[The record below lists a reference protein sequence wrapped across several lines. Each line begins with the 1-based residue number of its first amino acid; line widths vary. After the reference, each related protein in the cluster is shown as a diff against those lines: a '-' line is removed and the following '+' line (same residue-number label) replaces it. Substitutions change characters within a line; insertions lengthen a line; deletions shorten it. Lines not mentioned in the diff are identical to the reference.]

1 MNKVIYNQ
9 SDIENKNI
17 KLELN
22 MKLRDVRL
30 LSRYLEDELIVGI
43 EDILSQLENS
53 KSEGE
58 DLNLEHEQMTIFYNG
73 VYDIFNEIAEIAY
86 RGMVEKE
93 KSIIDELKQH
103 GIPVEG
109 VIEILAKEPNDEER
123 ISNIYEAVDDLEFEK
138 KEAEDLKKLLPPIT
152 QKIMNKLESDI
163 SSLYMPLV
171 IKFVS
176 FLSDTTRSYV
186 KPINEAIFSE
196 SALEELLDLDLT
208 ALDVF
213 LTKLTKIKVKI
224 GGVEGFIID
233 DFTIYNNTT
242 LIVYYPIFI
251 TNPKEFQ
258 KEFSIMDSKNLEVSF
273 EA

>member
-1 MNKVIYNQ
+1 MNDVIYNQ

-17 KLELN
+17 KLEIN
-22 MKLRDVRL
+22 MKLRDVRI

-43 EDILSQLENS
+43 GNILSQLEDS
-53 KSEGE
+53 KGGE
-58 DLNLEHEQMTIFYNG
+58 ESLEHEQMTAFYSG
-73 VYDIFNEIAEIAY
+73 VYDIFNEMSEIVY

-93 KSIIDELKQH
+93 KSIIDELKQQ
-103 GIPVEG
+103 GISVEG
-109 VIEILAKEPNDEER
+109 VSAILAKEPNDEER
-123 ISNIYEAVDDLEFEK
+123 IANIYEAVDDLEFEK
-138 KEAEDLKKLLPPIT
+138 REAEHLKKLLPPIT
-152 QKIMNKLESDI
+152 QKIMDRLESDI

-176 FLSDTTRSYV
+176 FLSDTTRSYT
-186 KPINEAIFSE
+186 KPVNQAIFSE
-196 SALEELLDLDLT
+196 SALEELLDLDLG

-213 LTKLTKIKVKI
+213 LTKLTKIRVKI
-224 GGVEGFIID
+224 GDVEGFIID

-242 LIVYYPIFI
+242 LIVHYPIFI

-258 KEFSIMDSKNLEVSF
+258 KQFSTLDSNDLEVSF

>member
-1 MNKVIYNQ
+1 MNEVIYNQ

-17 KLELN
+17 KLEIN

-43 EDILSQLENS
+43 GNILSQLEDS
-53 KSEGE
+53 KDEEGS
-58 DLNLEHEQMTIFYNG
+58 LEYEQMTAFYSG
-73 VYDIFNEIAEIAY
+73 VYDIFNEMAEVVY

-93 KSIIDELKQH
+93 KSIIDELKQQ

-109 VIEILAKEPNDEER
+109 VTAILAKEPNDEER
-123 ISNIYEAVDDLEFEK
+123 IANIYEAVDDLEYEK
-138 KEAEDLKKLLPPIT
+138 KEAENLKKQLHPIT

-171 IKFVS
+171 VKFVS
-176 FLSDTTRSYV
+176 FLSDTTRSYTNPV
-186 KPINEAIFSE
+186 NQAIFSE
-196 SALEELLDLDLT
+196 SALEELLDLDLG

-213 LTKLTKIKVKI
+213 LTKLTKIRVKV
-224 GGVEGFIID
+224 GDVEGFILD

-242 LIVYYPIFI
+242 LIVHYPIFI

-258 KEFSIMDSKNLEVSF
+258 NQFSPMDSEDLEVSF

>member
-1 MNKVIYNQ
+1 MNDIIYNQ

-17 KLELN
+17 KLEIN
-22 MKLRDVRL
+22 MKLKDVRL

-43 EDILSQLENS
+43 GNILTQLED
-53 KSEGE
+53 SEN
-58 DLNLEHEQMTIFYNG
+58 DDSNIEHDQMTIFYND
-73 VYDIFNEIAEIAY
+73 VYNIFNEMAEIVY

-93 KSIIDELKQH
+93 KSIIDQLKQE
-103 GIPVEG
+103 GISVEG
-109 VIEILAKEPNDEER
+109 VIAILAKEPNDEER

-138 KEAEDLKKLLPPIT
+138 MEAENLRKLLPPLT
-152 QKIMNKLESDI
+152 QKIIEKLELDI

-176 FLSDTTRSYV
+176 FLSDTTRSYT

-196 SALEELLDLDLT
+196 SALEELLDLDLD
-208 ALDVF
+208 ALDIF
-213 LTKLTKIKVKI
+213 LTKLTKIRVKS
-224 GGVEGFIID
+224 GDVQGFILD

-242 LIVYYPIFI
+242 LIVHYPIFI

-258 KEFSIMDSKNLEVSF
+258 KHFSSLDLQDIEVSF

>member
-1 MNKVIYNQ
+1 MNEAAYNQ
-9 SDIENKNI
+9 SDIENKNV
-17 KLELN
+17 KLEIN

-30 LSRYLEDELIVGI
+30 LSKYLEDELIVGI
-43 EDILSQLENS
+43 GNILSQLED
-53 KSEGE
+53 SEI
-58 DLNLEHEQMTIFYNG
+58 DKDNVEHKQMTIFYNSI
-73 VYDIFNEIAEIAY
+73 YDIFNEMAEIAY

-103 GIPVEG
+103 GILVEG
-109 VIEILAKEPNDEER
+109 VIEILAKEPNDAER
-123 ISNIYEAVDDLEFEK
+123 IANIYEAADDLEFEK
-138 KEAEDLKKLLPPIT
+138 QEAVNLKKLLHPIT
-152 QKIMNKLESDI
+152 QNILSKLEMDI

-176 FLSDTTRSYV
+176 FLSDTTRSYT

-196 SALEELLDLDLT
+196 SALEELLDLDLD
-208 ALDVF
+208 ALDIF
-213 LTKLTKIKVKI
+213 LTKLTKIRVRL
-224 GGVEGFIID
+224 GDVEGFILD
-233 DFTIYNNTT
+233 DFTIYNDTT

-258 KEFSIMDSKNLEVSF
+258 KHFSKLNFTDMEVSF

>member
-1 MNKVIYNQ
+1 MNETTYNQ

-17 KLELN
+17 KLEIN

-43 EDILSQLENS
+43 GSILSQLED
-53 KSEGE
+53 SEA
-58 DLNLEHEQMTIFYNG
+58 DKNNLEHEQMTAFYNG
-73 VYDIFNEIAEIAY
+73 VYDIFNEMAEVVY

-103 GIPVEG
+103 GISVEG
-109 VIEILAKEPNDEER
+109 VIAILAREPNDEER
-123 ISNIYEAVDDLEFEK
+123 IANIYEAVDDLELEK
-138 KEAEDLKKLLPPIT
+138 KEAENLKKLLPPIT
-152 QKIMNKLESDI
+152 EKIIDKLEMDI
-163 SSLYMPLV
+163 RSLYMPLV

-176 FLSDTTRSYV
+176 FLSDTTRSYT

-196 SALEELLDLDLT
+196 SALEELLDLDLE
-208 ALDVF
+208 ALDIF
-213 LTKLTKIKVKI
+213 LTKLTKIRVKL
-224 GGVEGFIID
+224 GDVEGFIID

-242 LIVYYPIFI
+242 LIVHYPIFI

-258 KEFSIMDSKNLEVSF
+258 RHFSSLDSKDIEVSF

>member
-1 MNKVIYNQ
+1 MNKVVYNQ

-17 KLELN
+17 KLEIN

-43 EDILSQLENS
+43 GNILSRLEDSNS
-53 KSEGE
+53 KEE
-58 DLNLEHEQMTIFYNG
+58 ILEHEQTTIFYNG

-86 RGMVEKE
+86 RGLIEKE
-93 KSIIDELKQH
+93 KSIIDELKQQ
-103 GIPVEG
+103 GISVEG
-109 VIEILAKEPNDEER
+109 VTEILAKEPNDEER
-123 ISNIYEAVDDLEFEK
+123 ISNIYEAVDDLELEK
-138 KEAEDLKKLLPPIT
+138 KEAENLKEVLPPIT
-152 QKIMNKLESDI
+152 KKIMEKLDSDI

-176 FLSDTTRSYV
+176 FLSDTTRNYT
-186 KPINEAIFSE
+186 KPINQAIFSE
-196 SALEELLDLDLT
+196 NALEELLDLDLN
-208 ALDVF
+208 ALDIF

-224 GGVEGFIID
+224 GDVEGFIID

-242 LIVYYPIFI
+242 LIVHYPIFI
-251 TNPKEFQ
+251 TNPNEFQ
-258 KEFSIMDSKNLEVSF
+258 KQFSAMNSQNLEVSF

>member
-1 MNKVIYNQ
+1 MNKTTYNQ

-17 KLELN
+17 KLEIN

-43 EDILSQLENS
+43 GNILSQLED
-53 KSEGE
+53 SESDE
-58 DLNLEHEQMTIFYNG
+58 ENMEHEQMTTFYSG
-73 VYDIFNEIAEIAY
+73 VYDIFNEMAEIVY

-93 KSIIDELKQH
+93 KSIIDELKQQ
-103 GIPVEG
+103 GITVEG
-109 VIEILAKEPNDEER
+109 VIAILAREPNDAER
-123 ISNIYEAVDDLEFEK
+123 IANIYEAVDDLEFEK
-138 KEAEDLKKLLPPIT
+138 QEAVNLKLLLHPVT
-152 QKIMNKLESDI
+152 QKIMDKLELDI

-176 FLSDTTRSYV
+176 FLSDTTRSYTN
-186 KPINEAIFSE
+186 PINEAIFSE
-196 SALEELLDLDLT
+196 SALEELLDLDLD
-208 ALDVF
+208 ALDIF
-213 LTKLTKIKVKI
+213 LTKLTKIRVRL
-224 GGVEGFIID
+224 GDVEGFILD

-242 LIVYYPIFI
+242 LIVYYPLFI

-258 KEFSIMDSKNLEVSF
+258 KHFYKLDFTDMEVSF